1 MIYAAAMFAARTS
14 WNLQPNRFTAALQQA
29 RADGIQL
36 IDLTESNPT
45 HIGLEYEPWIL
56 EPLASLAVL
65 EYRPDP
71 KGMEPARQ
79 AVHNYYRERG
89 GTEAPPPLDR
99 IILTSGSSE
108 AYSFVFRLLCDT
120 GDEVLVPA
128 PSYPLF
134 EFLASVQDV
143 RLRSYPLIYD
153 HGWQLDLHSLSAAIT
168 PKTRAV
174 VVVHP
179 NNPTGSFVKPD
190 EMKALGELCRE
201 HGLAL
206 VADEV
211 FLDYAHDRRP
221 HASFIGADTALTFTV
236 SGLSKI
242 CALPQMKLGWIV
254 VNGPGELMRNALE
267 RLEIIADTYL
277 SVSTP
282 VQLAAREFITTRQ
295 DTQAQIHERLME
307 NRAELDRQLA
317 AHSSCR
323 RLEIEGGWYAVLRV
337 PVTGSDEDLAIK
349 LLQEHGVL
357 VHPGH
362 FYDFPQDGYLVVSL
376 IPPGEAFAEGIARL
390 LKGI

>member
-1 MIYAAAMFAARTS
+1 MFAARTS

-29 RADGIQL
+29 RAAGTQL

-79 AVHNYYRERG
+79 AVHNYYLDRG
-89 GTEAPPPLDR
+89 AAEAPPALDR
-99 IILTSGSSE
+99 IILTTGSSE

-134 EFLASVQDV
+134 DFLASVQDV
-143 RLRSYPLIYD
+143 RLKSYPLIYD
-153 HGWQLDLHSLSAAIT
+153 HGWQVDMHSLAAAIT
-168 PKTRAV
+168 PTTRAV
-174 VVVHP
+174 IVVHP
-179 NNPTGSFVKPD
+179 NNPTGSYMNPD
-190 EMKALGELCRE
+190 EMRALGELCRDR
-201 HGLAL
+201 GLAII
-206 VADEV
+206 ADEV
-211 FLDYAHDRRP
+211 FLDYTHDRRP
-221 HASFIGADTALTFTV
+221 RPSFVASDTALTFTL
-236 SGLSKI
+236 SGLSKL
-242 CALPQMKLGWIV
+242 CALPQMKVGWIV
-254 VNGPGELMRNALE
+254 VNGPDDLVRPALD
-267 RLEIIADTYL
+267 RLEMIADTYL

-282 VQLAAREFITTRQ
+282 VQLGTREFLAMRQ
-295 DTQAQIHERLME
+295 EIQTQIHERLIE

-317 AHSSCR
+317 AHASCR

-337 PVTGSDEDLAIK
+337 PVTGSDEELAIK
-349 LLQEHGVL
+349 LLQESGVL

-376 IPPGEAFAEGIARL
+376 IPPGEVFAEGIARV

>member
-1 MIYAAAMFAARTS
+1 MFAARTS
-14 WNLQPNRFTAALQQA
+14 WNLQPNRFAGALQQA
-29 RADGIQL
+29 RAAGIQFL
-36 IDLTESNPT
+36 DLTESNPT

-71 KGMEPARQ
+71 RGTEPARQ

-89 GTEAPPPLDR
+89 GAEAPPALDR
-99 IILTSGSSE
+99 IVLTTGSSE
-108 AYSFVFRLLCDT
+108 AYSFVFRLLCDP

-134 EFLASVQDV
+134 DFLASVQDV

-153 HGWQLDLHSLSAAIT
+153 HGWQMDLHSLSAALN

-201 HGLAL
+201 RGLAII
-206 VADEV
+206 ADEV
-211 FLDYAHDRRP
+211 FLDYGHDRRVRP
-221 HASFIGADTALTFTV
+221 SFVAADAALTFTV

-242 CALPQMKLGWIV
+242 CALPQMKLGWMV
-254 VNGPGELMRNALE
+254 VNGPGDLVIPALE
-267 RLEIIADTYL
+267 RLEIISDTYL
-277 SVSTP
+277 SVSAP
-282 VQLAAREFITTRQ
+282 VQLAAREFMGMRQ
-295 DTQAQIHERLME
+295 SIQGQIHERLME

-317 AHSSCR
+317 AHASCR
-323 RLEIEGGWYAVLRV
+323 RLKIEGGWYAVLRV

-362 FYDFPQDGYLVVSL
+362 FYDFPQEGYLVVSL
-376 IPPGEAFAEGIARL
+376 IPPAEVFAEGIARV
-390 LKGI
+390 LKGV